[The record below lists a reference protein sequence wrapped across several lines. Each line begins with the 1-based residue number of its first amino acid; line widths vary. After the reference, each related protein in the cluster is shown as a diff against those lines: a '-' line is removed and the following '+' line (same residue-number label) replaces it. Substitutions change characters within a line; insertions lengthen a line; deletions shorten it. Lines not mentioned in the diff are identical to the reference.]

1 MTSRREFFSLS
12 GSAMSAAWL
21 ARFAPFVAA
30 TQACASEA
38 MRDDL
43 GFTTL
48 TEREGAVFDAFAARI
63 VPSGDTP
70 GAREAG
76 SVYFA
81 DQALGSF
88 LEEVLPI
95 VRGGIADLDERA
107 RTTGSGQGFAELDEA
122 GQDEI
127 IGAVET
133 ENPGFFF
140 FGRTLVTLGLV
151 SNPEHGGN
159 RDGVGWALIGFED
172 AYRYEPP
179 FGYYDRNEH
188 GAVVGGGASGEGS
201 GPAPDLDGASA
212 DGRGAPAAELGASA
226 EGV

>member
-1 MTSRREFFSLS
+1 MRSRREFVSIS
-12 GSAMSAAWL
+12 GSAMGGAWL

-30 TQACASEA
+30 AQACADEA
-38 MRDDL
+38 MREGR
-43 GFTTL
+43 GFSTFS
-48 TEREGAVFDAFAARI
+48 EREGAAFDAFAARI

-88 LEEVLPI
+88 MDELLPI
-95 VRGGIADLDERA
+95 IRGGLADLDERA
-107 RTTGSGQGFAELDEA
+107 RATEPGIQGFEALDEA
-122 GQDEI
+122 RQDEI

-140 FGRTLVTLGLV
+140 FGRTLVALGLV
-151 SNPEHGGN
+151 SNPEYGGN
-159 RDGVGWALIGFED
+159 ADGQGWALIGFED
-172 AYRYEPP
+172 TYLYEPP

-188 GAVVGGGASGEGS
+188 GPDVAELEGRS
-201 GPAPDLDGASA
+201 ESS
-212 DGRGAPAAELGASA
+212 GRGG
-226 EGV
+226 

>member
-1 MTSRREFFSLS
+1 MTSRRDFFSLS

-21 ARFAPFVAA
+21 TRFAPFVAA
-30 TQACASEA
+30 AQACASEA

-88 LEEVLPI
+88 MDEVLPM
-95 VRGGIADLDERA
+95 VRQGLADLDERA
-107 RTTGSGQGFAELDEA
+107 RAVGPGGEGFAELDEA

-140 FGRTLVTLGLV
+140 FGRILVTLGLV
-151 SNPEHGGN
+151 SNPEYGGN
-159 RDGVGWALIGFED
+159 RDGAGWALIGFED
-172 AYRYEPP
+172 SYRHEPP

-188 GAVVGGGASGEGS
+188 GRASEGE
-201 GPAPDLDGASA
+201 
-212 DGRGAPAAELGASA
+212 
-226 EGV
+226 

>member
-1 MTSRREFFSLS
+1 MTTRRDFLS
-12 GSAMSAAWL
+12 TSSSAAAAAWL
-21 ARFAPFVAA
+21 TRFAPFVAA

-43 GFTTL
+43 GFTTF

-63 VPSGDTP
+63 VPGGDTP

-81 DQALGSF
+81 DQALGTF

-95 VRGGIADLDERA
+95 VRGGLADLDERA
-107 RTTGSGQGFAELDEA
+107 RAAESGAEGFAELDESA
-122 GQDEI
+122 QDEI
-127 IGAVET
+127 VGAVET

-151 SNPEHGGN
+151 TNPEYGGN
-159 RDGVGWALIGFED
+159 REGVGWALIGFED
-172 AYRYEPP
+172 SYRYEPP
-179 FGYYDRNEH
+179 FGYYDRDEH
-188 GAVVGGGASGEGS
+188 GTTAGGGAAASGH
-201 GPAPDLDGASA
+201 
-212 DGRGAPAAELGASA
+212 GAPAGDLDAPPE
-226 EGV
+226 EDR